1 VRRFLVPVLED
12 ALERSL
18 RLAAGMDTRGYGRSA
33 GATPTQRRI
42 TGGLMLGGL
51 VGLCVGVYA
60 VLDRTAPRVLA
71 VPMLVV
77 GVLAS
82 VVGLA
87 TAGRRV
93 VRTSYRADSW
103 RAPELVVVAS
113 GAATAGVFLWVSQ
126 HELLVAYPD
135 LISVPQVSALA
146 LAGAMLGLVAGVA
159 APEPRMVL
167 A

>member
-1 VRRFLVPVLED
+1 MPVLED

-33 GATPTQRRI
+33 GASPSQRRL
-42 TGGLMLGGL
+42 TGGLMLTGL
-51 VGLCVGVYA
+51 IGVCVGVYA

-71 VPMLVV
+71 LPMLAV

-87 TAGRRV
+87 LAGRRV
-93 VRTSYRADSW
+93 VRTSYRPDAW
-103 RAPELVVVAS
+103 RGPELVVVAS
-113 GAATAGVFLWVSQ
+113 GAATAVVSWWVSQ
-126 HELLVAYPD
+126 HEISIAYPD
-135 LISVPQVSALA
+135 LTSFPQVSALA
-146 LAGAMLGLVAGVA
+146 LGGAMLGLIAGVA
-159 APEPRMVL
+159 APEPRLVP